1 MENKNIFSKYMLQ
14 TRAKYKNS
22 KILTCLQGLLPWGML
37 KEYSARISSCQNS
50 DIREVCI
57 ALVL

>member
-1 MENKNIFSKYMLQ
+1 MLQ

-22 KILTCLQGLLPWGML
+22 KIQTCSQGLLPWGML
-37 KEYSARISSCQNS
+37 KEYSARVSYCHNS

-57 ALVL
+57 ALVW

>member
-1 MENKNIFSKYMLQ
+1 MLQ

-22 KILTCLQGLLPWGML
+22 KILTCLQGLLPRGML
-37 KEYSARISSCQNS
+37 KEYSARVSSCQNS

-57 ALVL
+57 AIVL